1 MGVPRSPPPYGAA
14 RTLTVRVAST
24 ILNNYLK
31 TLFLALLGLL
41 AIGLVILDMR

>member
-1 MGVPRSPPPYGAA
+1 MDR
-14 RTLTVRVAST
+14 VRVAST

-31 TLFLALLGLL
+31 TLFVALFGLL